1 MLKYLLVWYERER
14 SAVSEAETLISEF
27 GRLAGPVAWFRA
39 REAGLDREARI
50 LRRMVARDV
59 RRILMR
65 NPERA
70 ASLVVDRERL
80 ARLPVSKAAQ
90 EIAAAGSGLD
100 GAALLHPRPGPDG
113 GARLEPPEERRD
125 AAYGRSRP
133 AV

>member
-14 SAVSEAETLISEF
+14 SAVAEAEALISEF

-39 REAGLDREARI
+39 REAGLDREGRI

-65 NPERA
+65 HPERA

-80 ARLPVSKAAQ
+80 ARFPVSKAAR
-90 EIAAAGSGLD
+90 EIVAAGSGLD
-100 GAALLHPRPGPDG
+100 GAALLHPRPGPAG
-113 GARLEPPEERRD
+113 QVLREPPEAPRD
-125 AAYGRSRP
+125 AAYARSRP
-133 AV
+133 AG